1 MVFLLDIRNVKLR
14 SRHKNGLIRAAIN
27 EKKKKRS
34 TPLSERG
41 RGMVEE
47 IIGDVEVKPLGHY
60 G

>member
-1 MVFLLDIRNVKLR
+1 MDSLGRQLMFQ
-14 SRHKNGLIRAAIN
+14 
-27 EKKKKRS
+27 KKKRS